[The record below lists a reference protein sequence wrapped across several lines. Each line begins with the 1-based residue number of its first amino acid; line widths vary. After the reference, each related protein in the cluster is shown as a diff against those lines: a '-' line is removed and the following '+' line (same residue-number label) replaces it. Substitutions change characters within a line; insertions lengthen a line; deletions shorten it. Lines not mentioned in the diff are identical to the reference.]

1 MQIILLKYFYAI
13 IFSLFLFSHSF
24 AISNEFE
31 SFEIQTSN
39 SAYLSFDENKTVTN
53 YIVKGSFVKNSFF
66 LKTVSPLK
74 ISEAT
79 GKIIPSS
86 GNVSLDNLFNKF
98 KISKI
103 EKVFELHNGNTE
115 IYSSLGMDEIYK
127 VYLNE
132 SDNLNNVLKVV
143 SEFGINEHSE
153 FAEPEFIGYAAG
165 KRKNESFPL
174 KNLTS
179 EFANSNFNPV
189 VNEFNSLYNITLPND
204 EFYYKQWYLSN
215 DGTIQPSGGRVASKI
230 GADINIL
237 KAWEIQKGSSD
248 LIIAVLD
255 SGIMENHPDIKNR
268 IWINKGEIPD
278 NGRDDDGNGYID
290 DYKGW
295 SFSYKNNNPF
305 DGFGHGTNIASVI
318 GASTNN
324 IIGFAGVDQNARI
337 MNCKNLSDDN
347 YGEYAWWAKSIKYAV
362 DNGANVINMSEGGD
376 DYSKTLKTSVEYAL
390 SQNRIIV
397 AAMMNR
403 GDDRDYYPASFEGVF
418 AIGATDTDDNRCT
431 RFSWGGGSCWGSHIG
446 VVAPGNK
453 IYGLDYED
461 FNNYDI
467 YWSGTSQSTAIVS
480 GLSSLLLAQDN
491 SRSPNDIM
499 NIIKYTAVDLVGDPR
514 EDKPGWDKYY
524 GYGRVDAFNALNL
537 KRNVTDEELLKR
549 VINKPEDKETVTRR
563 NEIRTDR
570 AKAIDKNSR
579 NEEVESKPDGAKST
593 KPKNSN

>member
-1 MQIILLKYFYAI
+1 MRKSLLLNILLFAFTNLFYLCDFAFASLSEKSDLNNSGSV
-13 IFSLFLFSHSF
+13 FSS
-24 AISNEFE
+24 
-31 SFEIQTSN
+31 
-39 SAYLSFDENKTVTN
+39 EN
-53 YIVKGSFVKNSFF
+53 IKGSFSESSFF
-66 LKTVSPLK
+66 LKTVSPFK

-79 GKIIPSS
+79 GKIIPTSGISS
-86 GNVSLDNLFNKF
+86 FDNILKKY
-98 KISKI
+98 KISKV
-103 EKVFELHNGNTE
+103 EKVFENFNGD
-115 IYSSLGMDEIYK
+115 YDLYMSLGMDRIYQ
-127 VYLNE
+127 VYIETEEPKNQILNAVNE
-132 SDNLNNVLKVV
+132 LNSD
-143 SEFGINEHSE
+143 EFAE
-153 FAEPEFIGYAAG
+153 FAEPNFIGYAAG
-165 KRKNESFPL
+165 VKKSEKFVL
-174 KNLTS
+174 KKLTDEFADVNYIHKES
-179 EFANSNFNPV
+179 EFKYLF
-189 VNEFNSLYNITLPND
+189 NITQPND

-237 KAWEIQKGSSD
+237 KAWEIEKGSND
-248 LIIAVLD
+248 LIVAVLD
-255 SGIMENHPDIKNR
+255 SGILENHPDIKNR
-268 IWINKGEIPD
+268 IWINNGEIPD

-347 YGEYAWWAKSIKYAV
+347 FGEYAWWAKSIKYAV

-376 DYSKTLKTSVEYAL
+376 DYSKTLKTAVDYAISNNIL
-390 SQNRIIV
+390 IV

-403 GDDRDYYPASFEGVF
+403 GDDRDYYPASFPGVF

-461 FNNYDI
+461 VTNYDV

-480 GLSSLLLAQDN
+480 GLASLLLAQDK
-491 SRSPNDIM
+491 SRSYQDIM
-499 NIIKYTAVDLVGDPR
+499 NVIKFTAVDGVGDPK
-514 EDKPGWDKYY
+514 EDKLGWDKYY

-537 KRNVTDEELLKR
+537 KRNVSDEELLKK
-549 VINKPEDKETVTRR
+549 VLNKPQEKETVTRK
-563 NEIRTDR
+563 NDIRTDK
-570 AKAIDKNSR
+570 AKAIDKNSSR
-579 NEEVESKPDGAKST
+579 EKDEGPDGARST
-593 KPKNSN
+593 KPTISN